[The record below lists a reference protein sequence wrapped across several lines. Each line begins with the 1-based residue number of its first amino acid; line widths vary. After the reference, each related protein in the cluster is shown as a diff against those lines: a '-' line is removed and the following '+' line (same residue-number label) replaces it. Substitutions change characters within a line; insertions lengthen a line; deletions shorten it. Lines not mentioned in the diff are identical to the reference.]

1 VKSSSLHA
9 RAAFLF
15 ILQNNF
21 AREEDMKL
29 KLTLQRREAI
39 WFYILISPFIIG
51 LIVFTAGPLL
61 SSLFYSFT
69 KYDIVSAPEW
79 LGVQNYANLLQDDLF
94 WKSLQVTLAYVLLSV
109 PLGLVFSLG
118 LALLLNQRV
127 PGLRV
132 LRTAFYL
139 PTVVSGV
146 ALATLWL
153 WIFNADFGVLNYTIY
168 SVFGVKGPNWLRS
181 EQWVLPALTIISLW
195 GIGGTMIIFLAGL
208 QGIPTELYEA
218 AELDGAVGVR
228 RLFSITLPL
237 LSPVIFFNFIIS
249 IIGAFQVFTVAQVM
263 TQGGPNYASLMY
275 VLYLYQN
282 AFRDFR
288 MGYASALAWVL
299 FIIVLVLT
307 IVAFRSSASWVHYE
321 EGDL

>member
-1 VKSSSLHA
+1 
-9 RAAFLF
+9 
-15 ILQNNF
+15 
-21 AREEDMKL
+21 MKL

-51 LIVFTAGPLL
+51 LIAFTAGPLL
-61 SSLFYSFT
+61 SSLYYSFT
-69 KYDIVSAPEW
+69 QYDIVSPPQWAG
-79 LGVQNYANLLQDDLF
+79 LQNYIDLTRDELF
-94 WKSLQVTLAYVLLSV
+94 WQSLKVTLVYVALSV
-109 PLGLVFSLG
+109 PLGLTFSLG
-118 LALLLNQRV
+118 LALLLNHNV

-146 ALATLWL
+146 ALATLWM
-153 WIFNADFGVLNYTIY
+153 WIFNADFGVLNYLIY

-181 EQWVLPALTIISLW
+181 EQWVIPALTIISLW

-218 AELDGAVGVR
+218 AELDGAVGFR
-228 RLFSITLPL
+228 RLLSITLPL

-263 TQGGPNYASLMY
+263 TRGGPNYASLMY

-299 FIIVLVLT
+299 FAIVLVLT
-307 IVAFRSSASWVHYE
+307 IIAFRSSASWVHYE
-321 EGDL
+321 EGGL